1 MNEILPKAPSL
12 VDMDK
17 LGAELEPT
25 SVPAEVARFAPSK
38 YRATTTLSQTTS
50 DLRKVISDMQRAHD
64 EYALK
69 MKAHW
74 DELLRIIG

>member
-1 MNEILPKAPSL
+1 MSENLPKVPSL

-17 LGAELEPT
+17 LGSELEQP
-25 SVPAEVARFAPSK
+25 PPEVARFAPSK
-38 YRATTTLSQTTS
+38 YRATTTLSQTTN

-64 EYALK
+64 EYTLK
-69 MKAHW
+69 IKAHW